1 MVKYVR
7 ISIHGV
13 HIMTSQHTEVVDH
26 MKAVSPGAKFIHCC
40 MHKEALP
47 TKQFPAVLRT
57 ILDEYMKTA
66 DFIKAHPLNLR
77 IFAALYVVMGRT
89 HPKIQLHKKS
99 IGFLEGKFSLT
110 YSSYKIK

>member
-1 MVKYVR
+1 
-7 ISIHGV
+7 
-13 HIMTSQHTEVVDH
+13 MTSQYNGVVDH

-40 MHKEALP
+40 MHKEALT
-47 TKQFPAVLRT
+47 TKQFPAMLRT
-57 ILDEYMKTA
+57 VLNEYMKTV

-89 HPKIQLHKKS
+89 HPKILLHKTS